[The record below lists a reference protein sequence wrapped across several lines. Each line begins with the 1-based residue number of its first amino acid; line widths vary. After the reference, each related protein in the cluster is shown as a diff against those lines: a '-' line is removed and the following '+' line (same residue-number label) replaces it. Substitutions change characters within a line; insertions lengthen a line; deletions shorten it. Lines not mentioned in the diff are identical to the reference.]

1 MELSQV
7 RYFTTVCRTL
17 NFTRAAE
24 QCNVSQPALTRAIQ
38 RLEDE
43 FGGRLF
49 FRERSLTQLTEL
61 GRAMRP
67 HLEAIL
73 IAAEAA
79 SAISHAKLAR
89 SNRSLK
95 IGLGPGIGAADVAGA
110 VREATK
116 MVPDVAIHFDE
127 SGPAALIEAMLADKL
142 DCALLPDHCDI
153 PERLHRWPLY
163 NDRAVVV
170 LPVNHKLMTKNAINA
185 RDIVDETILVGERYG
200 DFAARVS
207 EVTSY
212 SLRFKHCDG
221 STSQIMDL
229 ICAGL
234 GIALV
239 SNRLPL
245 SPHLGTRPFHEPEIT
260 RQILL
265 TVVAG
270 RPLNPT
276 AASFVERCR
285 TQTFS

>member
-49 FRERSLTQLTEL
+49 FRERTQTQLTEL

-67 HLEAIL
+67 HLEAML
-73 IAAEAA
+73 DAAEAA
-79 SAISHAKLAR
+79 RALSHAKLEHSA
-89 SNRSLK
+89 RSLK

-127 SGPAALIEAMLADKL
+127 SVPAALIEAMLTDKM
-142 DCALLPDHCDI
+142 DCALLPEHCDI

-170 LPVNHKLMTKNAINA
+170 LPANHKLMAKNAVSA
-185 RDIVDETILVGERYG
+185 RDIMDETILVGERNG
-200 DFAARVS
+200 DFAARLADN
-207 EVTSY
+207 TPY
-212 SLRFKHCDG
+212 SFRFQHCDG
-221 STSQIMDL
+221 ATSQIMDL
-229 ICAGL
+229 IGAGL

-245 SPHLGTRPFHEPEIT
+245 LPHLGTRPFHEPEIT
-260 RQILL
+260 RRILL

-276 AASFVERCR
+276 AAGFVERCR
-285 TQTFS
+285 TQTFC

>member
-67 HLEAIL
+67 HLEAML
-73 IAAEAA
+73 DAAEAA
-79 SAISHAKLAR
+79 SAFSHAKLTR
-89 SNRSLK
+89 STRSLK

-110 VREATK
+110 VREVTK
-116 MVPDVAIHFDE
+116 TALDVAIHFDE
-127 SGPAALIEAMLADKL
+127 AGPAALIDAMLADRMH
-142 DCALLPDHCDI
+142 CALLPDHCDI
-153 PERLHRWPLY
+153 PERLNRWPLY

-170 LPVNHKLMTKNAINA
+170 LPVNHKLMAKNAITA
-185 RDIVDETILVGERYG
+185 RDIVDETILVGERCG

-207 EVTSY
+207 EIAPFP
-212 SLRFKHCDG
+212 LRLQHCDS
-221 STSQIMDL
+221 STSQIMVL
-229 ICAGL
+229 VGAGL

-245 SPHLGTRPFHEPEIT
+245 LPDLGTRPFHEPEIT
-260 RQILL
+260 RRILL

-270 RPLNPT
+270 RPLNPI
-276 AASFVERCR
+276 AAGFVKRCR
-285 TQTFS
+285 AQMFA